1 MEGSRTK
8 RLQELLKRLGQ
19 AVHGSVV
26 QSQEVRDCLE
36 ELHGDGWRAVMLIE
50 SSLVCSDSSA
60 PEVREGTIH
69 IHVDPSSAETAY
81 RIDAED
87 ARLLTSLGI
96 SPTRHRAR
104 GSRRRPE
111 TDDEPGR

>member
-1 MEGSRTK
+1 MVAGGDAAR
-8 RLQELLKRLGQ
+8 
-19 AVHGSVV
+19 VV
-26 QSQEVRDCLE
+26 AGLPRVRAR
-36 ELHGDGWRAVMLIE
+36 HAT
-50 SSLVCSDSSA
+50 
-60 PEVREGTIH
+60 EGTIH
-69 IHVDPSSAETAY
+69 IHVDPSSAETGY